1 MLSLKPE
8 LTSQEV
14 RDLLTQT
21 AFKDGRVQFDAQG
34 HHKTFGFG
42 FIDPEA
48 IREALETEAPQSS
61 GCQSQTGTTLLPLVG
76 LLRYAGFTQSKK
88 KPQRIV
94 TFALP
99 LPETPSSLQVSCPL
113 T

>member
-1 MLSLKPE
+1 MLSLKPD

-42 FIDPEA
+42 FVDPKA
-48 IREALETEAPQSS
+48 IRQALEYQEPQNN

-76 LLRYAGFTQSKK
+76 LLLTL
-88 KPQRIV
+88 
-94 TFALP
+94 AL
-99 LPETPSSLQVSCPL
+99 LNRKRSPSGS
-113 T
+113 